1 MPAVV
6 AIRVEAAIVVTTE
19 AGATGMAVVTEM
31 AAVTEMAD
39 AGVVEIKSQKV
50 LGFVF

>member
-6 AIRVEAAIVVTTE
+6 AIRVEEAAVVTTE
-19 AGATGMAVVTEM
+19 AGVTEM

-39 AGVVEIKSQKV
+39 AGVEEIKSQKV

>member
-6 AIRVEAAIVVTTE
+6 AIRVEAAVVVMTE
-19 AGATGMAVVTEM
+19 AGA
-31 AAVTEMAD
+31 TEMAD
-39 AGVVEIKSQKV
+39 AGVVVIKSQKV